1 MHHIILVDVGR
12 LGIQEKLPE
21 GQNEKCTDHINEK
34 CATIYD
40 EEEMDDIFKAV
51 PSRTCTP
58 TPEEICMNVA
68 CPAIWKTKRC
78 EAKQVLDVEMVPKV
92 IPSKLLF
99 VTLIM
104 D

>member
-1 MHHIILVDVGR
+1 MIYDTYGFICITLIIVDVGR

-21 GQNEKCTDHINEK
+21 GVNEKCTDYQNEK
-34 CATIYD
+34 CQTIYD

-58 TPEEICMNVA
+58 TQENICMTVA

-92 IPSKLLF
+92 I
-99 VTLIM
+99 
-104 D
+104 